1 MRFAFCTACGGP
13 LTIEDMVPVQLI
25 RSSGE
30 LLEKEAIV
38 EPARP

>member
-1 MRFAFCTACGGP
+1 MRFAFCTSCGGP

-30 LLEKEAIV
+30 LHEKEAV
-38 EPARP
+38 PEPAGP